1 MDNEGNV
8 RQWFHLLTL
17 DLKKKIESIRI
28 LGWFGCYYLWVDLC
42 YDWGWFG
49 D

>member
-1 MDNEGNV
+1 MISFIDFGP
-8 RQWFHLLTL
+8 
-17 DLKKKIESIRI
+17 KKKIESIRI